1 MRVNDPGRYDFA
13 RCFSL
18 IMKPTLVINFV
29 GLDISKNW
37 FNVYIIQ
44 KLAFRHI
51 QFRCDNS
58 PDGIVELGQRLKASR
73 VSLSKLT
80 VVTMEHTGIYG
91 KLLVHFFSN
100 HRVNL
105 CVEIGARIK
114 RSLGTAK
121 GKDDLIDARRI
132 AEYSKR
138 HLDKLCFYTKK
149 SKSLEIIK
157 TLLKSRSRL
166 LKAKG
171 MIETPLKEL
180 QSYSYEKDNR
190 YFRSVNLAFT
200 KALKETSNRITTEIE
215 HIVESDA
222 ELKRQVSLLT
232 SIPGIGFYTAV
243 SLVCYTNRFT
253 SCSTSGQLASYCGCA
268 PFSYSSGLK
277 PGKSHTNKMSNRFL
291 KGHLHLAALSLIRSH
306 NEIKVYYDRKV
317 AEGKPKNL
325 IINNVG
331 HKLLLRV
338 MAVIKRGTKYV
349 PIGTFRRQMDMLQ
362 ITGIS

>member
-1 MRVNDPGRYDFA
+1 
-13 RCFSL
+13 
-18 IMKPTLVINFV
+18 MKRACIINFV
-29 GLDISKNW
+29 GVDISKNW

-51 QFRCDNS
+51 QFQCDNS
-58 PDGIVELGQRLKASR
+58 LDGIVDLGQRLKASR

-91 KLLVHFFSN
+91 KLLVNFFSN
-100 HRVNL
+100 HGVNL
-105 CVEIGARIK
+105 CVEMGARIK

-121 GKDDLIDARRI
+121 GKNDLLDARRI
-132 AEYSKR
+132 AEYSRR
-138 HLDKLCFYTKK
+138 HLDKLCFYAKK

-157 TLLKSRSRL
+157 TLLKNRSRL

-171 MIETPLKEL
+171 MVETPLKEL
-180 QSYSYEKDNR
+180 RVYSYEKENK

-200 KALKETSNRITTEIE
+200 KALKETSDRITTEIE
-215 HIVESDA
+215 GIVEQDE
-222 ELKRQVSLLT
+222 ELNRQVSLLT

-243 SLVCYTNRFT
+243 ALVCYTNRFS
-253 SCSTSGQLASYCGCA
+253 SCSTSSQLASYCGCA

-277 PGKSHTNKMSNRFL
+277 PAKSHTNKMSNRFL

-306 NEIKVYYDRKV
+306 NEIKAYYERKV

-349 PIGTFRRQMDMLQ
+349 PVGTFRKQTEILQ